1 MRAGS
6 FSRWKAK
13 AIENLLVVVSE
24 SERTMV
30 RPAVCAGDCMR
41 QYAPLRQHRVH
52 ARATASL
59 AYRRVDYNPRPP
71 GNQSIEKA
79 VALKSRLI
87 NHASLRR
94 VRKATRT
101 GQTRRKRSASSRSF
115 VSLSRASPTYSI
127 SFTDLS
133 HSSFYSKL

>member
-1 MRAGS
+1 
-6 FSRWKAK
+6 
-13 AIENLLVVVSE
+13 
-24 SERTMV
+24 
-30 RPAVCAGDCMR
+30 MR

-52 ARATASL
+52 TRATAPL
-59 AYRRVDYNPRPP
+59 AYRRVSYNPPPP

-79 VALKSRLI
+79 IAVKSRLI

-115 VSLSRASPTYSI
+115 VSLSRASPACSI
-127 SFTDLS
+127 SLLRTSRILPFIPSCKLLQS
-133 HSSFYSKL
+133 HIIDFEETPRKQTFEGNTESASRFHV